1 MFFHINILVI
11 FTRYTVRG
19 RGAKHFFPS
28 GRNHWPSAVTTLEN
42 VIRGKL
48 AKRCRT
54 RADLEEHCFCPH
66 LAKKL
71 QTAAEKGSLN
81 RPIPL
86 LIFINCDPLSD
97 HSKSK
102 AQTTKVQQPRP
113 CLQIPFAKS
122 NYEWEKKRRR
132 SSRTSV
138 FLHYRTERALRA
150 KIYLK
155 LCTKQ

>member
-1 MFFHINILVI
+1 MLPE
-11 FTRYTVRG
+11 TLATAG
-19 RGAKHFFPS
+19 RQMSQRQKTS
-28 GRNHWPSAVTTLEN
+28 V
-42 VIRGKL
+42 RGKL

-113 CLQIPFAKS
+113 CLQIPFAKL
-122 NYEWEKKRRR
+122 NYFAKKEKEKKKKDISF
-132 SSRTSV
+132 SSLPDGKSASRKKMYKTPAEKSEK
-138 FLHYRTERALRA
+138 RKERKNIFILA
-150 KIYLK
+150 
-155 LCTKQ
+155 